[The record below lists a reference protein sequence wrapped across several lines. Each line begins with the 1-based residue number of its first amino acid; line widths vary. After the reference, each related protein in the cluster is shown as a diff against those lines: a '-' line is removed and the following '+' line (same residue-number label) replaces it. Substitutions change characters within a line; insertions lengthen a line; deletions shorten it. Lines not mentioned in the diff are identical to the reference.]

1 MKQTMKKPI
10 PEIGELKSELKREKY
25 KRRYAAI
32 LRSTVFTLVVVA
44 AFAILVA
51 TLWMPVLQIYGT
63 SMAPALEEGQIV
75 VSVKTADVKQGDMAA
90 FYIGNKL
97 LVKRVIACPGD
108 VVRISEDGTVFVN
121 DAELEEPYVSEKA
134 LGECDLEFPYE
145 VPQAGYFLMGD
156 NREASMRSIVTTD
169 LRCISYMHAG
179 EPIADAAVSLYRV
192 ADVSETGA
200 FTLTGDFAAYPVTL
214 QNLSD
219 TEWQQLADTLVG
231 YVGRDG
237 LTALDSGKTDT
248 DGTLVFPCQQQNLHP
263 GLYLVVIQRLQ
274 EGRYTYIAKPFL
286 TCLPGLLQNED
297 TWAYD
302 VIVTPKYERDYD
314 TSDTPATVTRKVLKV
329 WKDDGKKST
338 RPKEITVQLLQNGS
352 VYDTV
357 ALREDN
363 NWRYTWEKLDKNY
376 DWTVVEKEVDG
387 YTVRVSQEGT
397 AFVITNTYDADVP
410 ETTTAVTTTVRDP
423 AEPPSAS
430 TEPPSEPIEPEDTPN
445 RPQLPATGQ
454 LWWPVTVLAAVGLLL
469 ILAGVLWNRG
479 ADDEA

>member
-1 MKQTMKKPI
+1 MNYEWIQNA
-10 PEIGELKSELKREKY
+10 EKY
-25 KRRYAAI
+25 TKRYRRNKRWQNVVRVLSCIVVFCTTYALILPAI
-32 LRSTVFTLVVVA
+32 TLDESPSCGLAEHQHDFTCYLA
-44 AFAILVA
+44 AEE
-51 TLWMPVLQIYGT
+51 TDGEPVLLCEKTEHLHSDACFVTSTDENTVRVLTAWEQEKVDSVITLIDAMPDADAIYD
-63 SMAPALEEGQIV
+63 AL
-75 VSVKTADVKQGDMAA
+75 AA
-90 FYIGNKL
+90 Y
-97 LVKRVIACPGD
+97 
-108 VVRISEDGTVFVN
+108 E
-121 DAELEEPYVSEKA
+121 DAE
-134 LGECDLEFPYE
+134 D
-145 VPQAGYFLMGD
+145 
-156 NREASMRSIVTTD
+156 
-169 LRCISYMHAG
+169 
-179 EPIADAAVSLYRV
+179 YRV

-363 NWRYTWEKLDKNY
+363 NWRYTWEKLNKNY

-430 TEPPSEPIEPEDTPN
+430 TEPPSEPIEPENTPN